1 MFRSWRIGSAFGV
14 PIKIHSTFLLI
25 PLLVV
30 MQHGFGSWFRVGF
43 LVAAVLAVFFCVL
56 LHEFGHVLMARYFGI
71 RTRDVTLY
79 PLGGVA
85 RLENLT
91 EEPHQELLIAIA
103 GPAVNVVIA
112 MLLTP
117 FFIAAVATKALTLP
131 DPTNVA
137 ADDGTWSVISNFVF
151 LVWLSNITL
160 VLFNLIPAFPMDG
173 GRVLRAMLASGMD
186 FVKATEVAVWVGM
199 AVSGV
204 LALLAVFFL
213 HNFMMV
219 IVVGFAVL
227 AGQMELQA
235 IRRREE
241 MRRIRR
247 EYGSVGFFDDPRGRD
262 TFRRPVEVFPPRTA
276 EPRPGPRPVSA
287 PTPPKLVYFL
297 RAVEIPDPPRN

>member
-30 MQHGFGSWFRVGF
+30 MQHGFGNWFRVGF
-43 LVAAVLAVFFCVL
+43 LVAWVLGIFFCVL

-71 RTRDVTLY
+71 HTRDVTLY

-91 EEPHQELLIAIA
+91 EEPHEELLIAIA

-112 MLLTP
+112 ILLTP
-117 FFIAAVATKALTLP
+117 VFIAAVATKVLILP
-131 DPTNVA
+131 DPTGISA
-137 ADDGTWSVISNFVF
+137 ADGTWSVMANFVF
-151 LVWLSNITL
+151 LLWLSNIGL

-173 GRVLRAMLASGMD
+173 GRVLRALLTLGMG
-186 FVKATEVAVWVGM
+186 FLKATEVAVWIGTGI
-199 AVSGV
+199 AFLLGLWGLLSG
-204 LALLAVFFL
+204 
-213 HNFMMV
+213 NFMLV
-219 IVVGFAVL
+219 IVAAFVVL
-227 AGQMELQA
+227 AGQVELQG

-247 EYGSVGFFDDPRGRD
+247 EYGSVGFFEEPRGRD
-262 TFRRPVEVFPPRTA
+262 SFRRPVEVFPPRTA

-287 PTPPKLVYFL
+287 PTPPKLIYFL
-297 RAVEIPDPPRN
+297 RAVELPDPPRN